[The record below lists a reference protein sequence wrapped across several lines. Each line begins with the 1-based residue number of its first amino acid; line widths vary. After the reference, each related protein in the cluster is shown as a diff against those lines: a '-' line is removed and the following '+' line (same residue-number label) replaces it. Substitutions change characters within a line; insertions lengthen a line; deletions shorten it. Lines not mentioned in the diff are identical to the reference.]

1 MRLKK
6 YVVAY
11 DSFAFELLNE
21 RMMFEKLC
29 CCHCRAFK
37 FFHQDSRMGATKK
50 LRSQDYVDF
59 STAGYVKCKKF
70 VQIRRSAN

>member
-6 YVVAY
+6 YAVAY

-29 CCHCRAFK
+29 
-37 FFHQDSRMGATKK
+37 FFIGVNSN
-50 LRSQDYVDF
+50 F
-59 STAGYVKCKKF
+59 STKTRGWVPPKKF
-70 VQIRRSAN
+70 DPKTT